1 MIHVLDFDSNIIDFI
16 SNDDNNV
23 IRAEYKRDADSELL
37 DIIMLSQRAEH
48 FKKRN
53 RVIIQDKNGIYREF
67 IIVRVEDEGQYV
79 TIECNASYLH
89 DIASAKP
96 ILAGKYENTTVND
109 KLSEVLKDTGWT
121 VGDCDFAG
129 IRTMSWTST
138 QTPYEMIKLIE
149 TNHSLKASYE
159 IIISDNEVSERKVNM
174 REPVALFKGKEIVYG
189 KDLISMKRTI
199 DFSEVKTALL
209 ALGPENDKGQRITT
223 VVVDDEAQEQFNLPQ
238 RYIWGIYEPESN
250 EQNMTLE
257 RLTTLAT
264 TELNKRKSAS
274 ISYEISVAD
283 IEEEYSHE
291 IVRYG
296 DLVRIKNSDFT
307 PSLYA
312 ESEVIGFTHDL
323 ISDDC
328 TYTFGRIVEYKED
341 DLLKYFRSKLDNF
354 NQKLIDNIS
363 NVNTIVQDTLDTELQ
378 HYEKKIIKSDTPPTN
393 AVNDVFWLDT
403 SNPNV
408 PILKRYWEGQ
418 WIKASV
424 DNAEDIGGITRE
436 KALFSELSNTFINL
450 TIQHSKL
457 LNEMHEVMNSEY
469 LVDEDIKASLNTNL
483 DKTVTVFNNIKTNL
497 ESMNEDTATIGKLID
512 TQTLFLKY
520 REQLQA
526 LYKVVEQAKLS
537 IDARFKLL
545 QSQYTDEKFNEAM
558 ENVAKTLPNGKW
570 NADTKTLTSDIP
582 NQDKLDSIVNDL
594 KLFVNNQ
601 DNALE
606 TKIGKSVDAKIVDTK
621 NEFTRQFTE
630 VNSKVD
636 GIEIGGKNLL
646 LNTNKEY
653 PIPSREFLQTE
664 DLSVVFDKYPLTQKY
679 SLSFDMKATKQGN
692 VNVYMQNGSGTKY
705 NFVYDTVLATTE
717 YQRFKFEG
725 LSPSLSKNTETKAM
739 LAFYGTYDS
748 GVFPIVKNIK
758 LELGNKATDYTQ
770 APEDIDKSINDV
782 KVKVETVEG
791 GLTATNKKFET
802 VYSKTETEQLLNSNL
817 QPIKTDVNSTKSS
830 IEQLDKEIKTKVSQ
844 TTYMTDQANV
854 VQRLNSA
861 DSERQQ
867 LSNQISDRVTLTEYT
882 GGIKGVKDYADSAI
896 NGLEIGTRNLIYDSA
911 LRVKTDT
918 TKETSILSW
927 AYNIL
932 DNTWVQGKLKPNT
945 VYTVSY
951 EAQLTSKPTS
961 PLYDNY
967 TFGRLYLYSANTT
980 NDVVMASMTKQQ
992 YESMTVNGA
1001 TIKVSGTFTTP
1012 PELASDSQI
1021 LGYTAFH
1028 RNGTT
1033 NEFASM
1039 KFKNIMLVEG
1049 NKVGSYQQAPE
1060 DTDQKLTTM
1069 KTEIIQDGKKIS
1081 QEVSQQIYNASSKT
1095 LNQTLSQYINSIS
1108 TGHQFTYDENGNI
1121 SDFTVGSSGIKLNA
1135 RVIDMNDGD
1144 VIIKNG
1150 VTTITDAYI
1159 PKLFSKQAT
1168 INYLDAIG
1176 ITARTLQA
1184 KDKQASVNIEN
1195 GSITMNRDSGARMDI
1210 GLDGI
1215 QSFNNGGSLRFSLT
1229 PTLVTTSAVGTSV
1242 SNVYLG
1248 AAPTGEARV
1257 VDMNGIPGDGAIG
1270 SYAYRPIRTLAIKF
1284 PLKANGYIGIDGN
1297 ELRIMSDGL
1306 VEGGYKSV
1314 RADKGYFST
1323 VDANNEIGGAHFYIR
1338 PKRGGELRAT
1348 YNDGGET
1355 SYANFR
1361 SDGIYAPWID
1371 YNGHIPGSHFYIRPA
1386 YGGEVRLTATG
1397 TTNNWANLRSDGI
1410 YAPWI
1415 DFNGQ
1420 IPGSHLYIRPGSG
1433 GEVKFTRTGTT
1444 DVWANIRF
1452 GSWNAMSHEKYKNSI
1467 QKWDYNVLDIYRNE
1481 LVLHSYKVNSEAE
1494 TLYDRI
1500 HHGIVLRE
1508 NPNLDQFPVEWRNGN
1523 GFDGNEVLWW
1533 NTKATQEL
1541 AFENVEFKNDVSIL
1555 KKDNIILKSK
1565 IDSLENRLKI
1575 LEDKLNESTTT

>member
-96 ILAGKYENTTVND
+96 ILAGKYEKTTVND

-121 VGDCDFAG
+121 VGDCDYAG

-159 IIISDNEVSERKVNM
+159 IIINSNEVVERKVNM

-189 KDLISMKRTI
+189 KDLLNMKRTI

-209 ALGPENDKGQRITT
+209 ALGPENGKGQRIST

-291 IVRYG
+291 VVRYG
-296 DLVRIKNSDFT
+296 DLVRIKNNDFT

-363 NVNTIVQDTLDTELQ
+363 NVNTIVQETLDTELQ

-424 DNAEDIGGITRE
+424 DNVEDIGGITRE

-469 LVDEDIKASLNTNL
+469 LVDEDIKKSLNINL

-497 ESMNEDTATIGKLID
+497 ESMNEDTATIGKLVD
-512 TQTLFLKY
+512 TQALFLKY

-545 QSQYTDEKFNEAM
+545 QAQYTDEKFNEAM

-570 NADTKTLTSDIP
+570 NADTKILTSDVP

-621 NEFTRQFTE
+621 NEFTRKFTE
-630 VNSKVD
+630 VDSKVD
-636 GIEIGGKNLL
+636 KLNFENRNLL
-646 LNTNKEY
+646 ENSLNTFKRIDESFNK
-653 PIPSREFLQTE
+653 
-664 DLSVVFDKYPLTQKY
+664 LTQLFRIDISHVSPKLKIGDVITVSFDVQMEKGTILKVY
-679 SLSFDMKATKQGN
+679 DSNGQIDKSFGVATFTNIGTDKKRLSFTKTLKN
-692 VNVYMQNGSGTKY
+692 PTKVLRNWYMDFY
-705 NFVYDTVLATTE
+705 NDNDPTN
-717 YQRFKFEG
+717 RFTIER
-725 LSPSLSKNTETKAM
+725 
-739 LAFYGTYDS
+739 
-748 GVFPIVKNIK
+748 VK
-758 LELGNKATDYTQ
+758 LELGAKATPYSI
-770 APEDIDKSINDV
+770 APEDIDKSINDITV
-782 KVKVETVEG
+782 RVETVEG

-802 VYSKTETEQLLNSNL
+802 VYSKTETEKLLNSSL
-817 QPIKTDVNSTKSS
+817 EPIKADVNSTKSS
-830 IEQLDKEIKTKVSQ
+830 ITQLDKEIKTKVSQ
-844 TTYMTDQANV
+844 TTYTIDQANV

-861 DSERQQ
+861 DSERNQ
-867 LSNQISDRVTLTEYT
+867 LSNQIADRVTLTEYNN
-882 GGIKGVKDYADSAI
+882 GIEAI
-896 NGLEIGTRNLIYDSA
+896 EN
-911 LRVKTDT
+911 
-918 TKETSILSW
+918 
-927 AYNIL
+927 
-932 DNTWVQGKLKPNT
+932 
-945 VYTVSY
+945 
-951 EAQLTSKPTS
+951 
-961 PLYDNY
+961 
-967 TFGRLYLYSANTT
+967 
-980 NDVVMASMTKQQ
+980 
-992 YESMTVNGA
+992 
-1001 TIKVSGTFTTP
+1001 
-1012 PELASDSQI
+1012 
-1021 LGYTAFH
+1021 
-1028 RNGTT
+1028 
-1033 NEFASM
+1033 
-1039 KFKNIMLVEG
+1039 
-1049 NKVGSYQQAPE
+1049 
-1060 DTDQKLTTM
+1060 DTDQKLTNM
-1069 KTEIIQDGKKIS
+1069 KTEVLQDGKQIAQTVS
-1081 QEVSQQIYNASSKT
+1081 SEVFNVKAKT
-1095 LNQTLSQYINSIS
+1095 LNKVLSQYINDTVS
-1108 TGHQFTYDENGNI
+1108 GHQFTYDENGNI
-1121 SDFTVGSSGIKLNA
+1121 SNFSVGSSGIKFNSKM
-1135 RVIDMNDGD
+1135 IDLNDGD
-1144 VIIKNG
+1144 LTIQNG
-1150 VTTITDAYI
+1150 VSTIKDAYI
-1159 PKLFSKQAT
+1159 PKLFSKKAT
-1168 INYLDAIG
+1168 IEYLDAIG

-1184 KDKQASVNIEN
+1184 GDKQASVNIEN
-1195 GSITMNRDSGARMDI
+1195 GSITMNRDTGARMDI

-1306 VEGGYKSV
+1306 NDGGFKNI
-1314 RADKGYFST
+1314 RADKGYFAT
-1323 VDANNEIGGAHFYIR
+1323 VDMNNEINGTHFYIR
-1338 PKRGGELRAT
+1338 PKRGGELRTT
-1348 YNDGGET
+1348 YNDGGDT

-1397 TTNNWANLRSDGI
+1397 TTNNWASLRSDGI
-1410 YAPWI
+1410 YVPWI

-1433 GEVKFTRTGTT
+1433 GEVRFTKTGTT
-1444 DVWANIRF
+1444 DQFINIRANDGDF
-1452 GSWNAMSHEKYKNSI
+1452 NQISYNKWVQKSREEWKTGIRKWEVNASEVLTNEVDIYEFYYKNDL
-1467 QKWDYNVLDIYRNE
+1467 DYLTRGSVIGDG
-1481 LVLHSYKVNSEAE
+1481 YKVPDFWLSKSKNGIDNTSVIW
-1494 TLYDRI
+1494 TLAKALQEQI
-1500 HHGIVLRE
+1500 EKNNKLE
-1508 NPNLDQFPVEWRNGN
+1508 N
-1523 GFDGNEVLWW
+1523 
-1533 NTKATQEL
+1533 K
-1541 AFENVEFKNDVSIL
+1541 I
-1555 KKDNIILKSK
+1555 NIIM
-1565 IDSLENRLKI
+1565 EMV
-1575 LEDKLNESTTT
+1575 

>member
-96 ILAGKYENTTVND
+96 ILAGKYEKTTVND

-121 VGDCDFAG
+121 VGDCDYAG

-159 IIISDNEVSERKVNM
+159 IIINSNEVVERKVNM

-189 KDLISMKRTI
+189 KDLLNMKRTI

-209 ALGPENDKGQRITT
+209 ALGPENGKGQRIST

-291 IVRYG
+291 IVRCG

-354 NQKLIDNIS
+354 NQKLIDSIS
-363 NVNTIVQDTLDTELQ
+363 NVNTIVQETIDNELQ
-378 HYEKKIIKSDTPPTN
+378 YFEKKIIKSATPPEN
-393 AVNDVFWLDT
+393 AVNDVLWLDT

-424 DNAEDIGGITRE
+424 DNVEDIGGITRE
-436 KALFSELSNTFINL
+436 KALFSELNNTFINL

-469 LVDEDIKASLNTNL
+469 LVDEDIKTSLNSDL

-497 ESMNEDTATIGKLID
+497 DSMTPDTATIGKLVD
-512 TQTLFLKY
+512 TQALFLKY

-526 LYKVVEQAKLS
+526 LYKVIEQAKLS

-545 QSQYTDEKFNEAM
+545 QSQYTDEKFNNAM
-558 ENVAKTLPNGKW
+558 ETVAKTLPNGKW

-621 NEFTRQFTE
+621 NEFTRKFTE
-630 VNSKVD
+630 VDSKVD
-636 GIEIGGKNLL
+636 KLSFENRNILL
-646 LNTNKEY
+646 DSGNVQMTSNNSSLY
-653 PIPSREFLQTE
+653 PIVNGISSEGFKTVQRANVTSNPKTLSCYTQHFFPVYKVGTYTQQIKVRPASDIYMSLYGGGNDVLCKGNEWTTLYRYISITTVPADNRFRVMGLMSSTNDFTVNNPIIEYKESKVEFG
-664 DLSVVFDKYPLTQKY
+664 S
-679 SLSFDMKATKQGN
+679 KATP
-692 VNVYMQNGSGTKY
+692 YS
-705 NFVYDTVLATTE
+705 
-717 YQRFKFEG
+717 
-725 LSPSLSKNTETKAM
+725 
-739 LAFYGTYDS
+739 
-748 GVFPIVKNIK
+748 I
-758 LELGNKATDYTQ
+758 
-770 APEDIDKSINDV
+770 APEDIDKSINDITV
-782 KVKVETVEG
+782 RVETVEG

-817 QPIKTDVNSTKSS
+817 QPIKADVNSTKSS
-830 IEQLDKEIKTKVSQ
+830 ITQLDKEVKSKVSQ
-844 TTYMTDQANV
+844 TIYTTDQANV
-854 VQRLNSA
+854 VKRLNSA

-867 LSNQISDRVTLTEYT
+867 LSNQIADRVTLTEYNS
-882 GGIKGVKDYADSAI
+882 GIEAI
-896 NGLEIGTRNLIYDSA
+896 EQN
-911 LRVKTDT
+911 
-918 TKETSILSW
+918 
-927 AYNIL
+927 
-932 DNTWVQGKLKPNT
+932 
-945 VYTVSY
+945 
-951 EAQLTSKPTS
+951 
-961 PLYDNY
+961 
-967 TFGRLYLYSANTT
+967 
-980 NDVVMASMTKQQ
+980 
-992 YESMTVNGA
+992 
-1001 TIKVSGTFTTP
+1001 
-1012 PELASDSQI
+1012 
-1021 LGYTAFH
+1021 
-1028 RNGTT
+1028 
-1033 NEFASM
+1033 
-1039 KFKNIMLVEG
+1039 
-1049 NKVGSYQQAPE
+1049 
-1060 DTDQKLTTM
+1060 TDQKLTTM

-1121 SDFTVGSSGIKLNA
+1121 SNFTVGSSGIKLNG

-1168 INYLDAIG
+1168 IEYLDAIG

-1306 VEGGYKSV
+1306 NDGGFKNI
-1314 RADKGYFST
+1314 RADKGYFAT
-1323 VDANNEIGGAHFYIR
+1323 VDMNNEINGTHFYIR

-1348 YNDGGET
+1348 YNDGGDT

-1397 TTNNWANLRSDGI
+1397 TTNNWASLRSDGI
-1410 YAPWI
+1410 YVPWI

-1433 GEVKFTRTGTT
+1433 GEVRFTKTGTT
-1444 DVWANIRF
+1444 NQFINIRANDGDF
-1452 GSWNAMSHEKYKNSI
+1452 NQISYNKWVQKSREEWKTGIRKWEVNASEVLTNEVDIYEFYYKNDL
-1467 QKWDYNVLDIYRNE
+1467 DYLTRGSVIGDG
-1481 LVLHSYKVNSEAE
+1481 YKVPDFWLSKSKNGIDNTSVIW
-1494 TLYDRI
+1494 TLAKALQEQI
-1500 HHGIVLRE
+1500 EKNNKLE
-1508 NPNLDQFPVEWRNGN
+1508 N
-1523 GFDGNEVLWW
+1523 
-1533 NTKATQEL
+1533 K
-1541 AFENVEFKNDVSIL
+1541 I
-1555 KKDNIILKSK
+1555 NIIMEM
-1565 IDSLENRLKI
+1565 I
-1575 LEDKLNESTTT
+1575 

>member
-1 MIHVLDFDSNIIDFI
+1 MYTVNLKRFDNTDKVTIWDYRR
-16 SNDDNNV
+16 DDNIMKSGTLDKSVDQIDEFKFELINDSRQFESFLTLVEIKNELKNKIVFRGRILIPSQHMAEDGIFNSDYTVEGAAAYMHDSYPSYNFFESATPKSYITFLVNEHNKQVESYKQIKLGAVNFTMKEQVSEAVEYDTTKYAFTYLEKTIWQHIVDDCIGRWGGEILVRYEADGTYIDWLDPVGTKKDAALRIGKNIKSFSKSIDPTNV
-23 IRAEYKRDADSELL
+23 VTRLIPLGPAEESAAGQSQRLTIVKDSRSGGKNYIDIPELQKIYGIQNGIEIFEDEYTPDTLYNAAKRKVEDIKKNLVKQQMQINLL
-37 DIIMLSQRAEH
+37 DLSY
-48 FKKRN
+48 
-53 RVIIQDKNGIYREF
+53 IGIDP
-67 IIVRVEDEGQYV
+67 DEYERGHQY
-79 TIECNASYLH
+79 
-89 DIASAKP
+89 
-96 ILAGKYENTTVND
+96 
-109 KLSEVLKDTGWT
+109 EVFFEPFDVKEWM
-121 VGDCDFAG
+121 
-129 IRTMSWTST
+129 R
-138 QTPYEMIKLIE
+138 
-149 TNHSLKASYE
+149 
-159 IIISDNEVSERKVNM
+159 IISTNE
-174 REPVALFKGKEIVYG
+174 
-189 KDLISMKRTI
+189 D
-199 DFSEVKTALL
+199 
-209 ALGPENDKGQRITT
+209 IT
-223 VVVDDEAQEQFNLPQ
+223 NPH
-238 RYIWGIYEPESN
+238 
-250 EQNMTLE
+250 
-257 RLTTLAT
+257 
-264 TELNKRKSAS
+264 NK
-274 ISYEISVAD
+274 SV
-283 IEEEYSHE
+283 
-291 IVRYG
+291 
-296 DLVRIKNSDFT
+296 
-307 PSLYA
+307 
-312 ESEVIGFTHDL
+312 VIGEKPL
-323 ISDDC
+323 SIDDVQKSIAEQR
-328 TYTFGRIVEYKED
+328 TK
-341 DLLKYFRSKLDNF
+341 LLQRKLDNF
-354 NQKLIDNIS
+354 NQKLNDSIS

-378 HYEKKIIKSDTPPTN
+378 YYEKKIIKGDTPPTN

-570 NADTKTLTSDIP
+570 NADTKTLTSDVP

-630 VNSKVD
+630 VNSKV
-636 GIEIGGKNLL
+636 GKLNFENRNLL

-653 PIPSREFLQTE
+653 PKPSREFLQTE
-664 DLSVVFDKYPLTQKY
+664 DLAVVFDKYPITQKY
-679 SLSFDMKATKQGN
+679 SLSFDMKGTKQGN
-692 VNVYMQNGSGTKY
+692 VTVYMQNGSGTKY

-717 YQRFKFEG
+717 YKRFKFEG
-725 LSPSLSKNTETKAM
+725 LSPSLSNTNETKAM
-739 LAFYGTYDS
+739 LAFYSVYDS
-748 GVFPIVKNIK
+748 GVFPIVRNIK
-758 LELGNKATDYTQ
+758 LELGNKATPYSI

-782 KVKVETVEG
+782 KVRVKTVEG

-817 QPIKTDVNSTKSS
+817 QPIKTDVNNTKSS
-830 IEQLDKEIKTKVSQ
+830 IEQLDKEVKSKVSQ
-844 TTYMTDQANV
+844 TIYSTDQENV
-854 VQRLNSA
+854 VKRLNSA
-861 DSERQQ
+861 DSEMQQ
-867 LSNQISDRVTLTEYT
+867 LSNQIADRVTLTEYNS
-882 GGIKGVKDYADSAI
+882 GIEAI
-896 NGLEIGTRNLIYDSA
+896 EQN
-911 LRVKTDT
+911 
-918 TKETSILSW
+918 
-927 AYNIL
+927 
-932 DNTWVQGKLKPNT
+932 
-945 VYTVSY
+945 
-951 EAQLTSKPTS
+951 
-961 PLYDNY
+961 
-967 TFGRLYLYSANTT
+967 
-980 NDVVMASMTKQQ
+980 
-992 YESMTVNGA
+992 
-1001 TIKVSGTFTTP
+1001 
-1012 PELASDSQI
+1012 
-1021 LGYTAFH
+1021 
-1028 RNGTT
+1028 
-1033 NEFASM
+1033 
-1039 KFKNIMLVEG
+1039 
-1049 NKVGSYQQAPE
+1049 
-1060 DTDQKLTTM
+1060 TDQKLTTM

-1081 QEVSQQIYNASSKT
+1081 QEVSQQVFNTSSKT

-1121 SDFTVGSSGIKLNA
+1121 SDFTVGSSGIKLNG

-1168 INYLDAIG
+1168 IEYLDAIG

-1323 VDANNEIGGAHFYIR
+1323 VDANNEISGAHFYIR

-1371 YNGHIPGSHFYIRPA
+1371 YNGHIAGSHFYVRPA

-1397 TTNNWANLRSDGI
+1397 TTNNWASLRSDGI
-1410 YAPWI
+1410 YVPWI
-1415 DFNGQ
+1415 DYNGQ

-1433 GEVKFTRTGTT
+1433 GEVRFTKTGTT
-1444 DVWANIRF
+1444 DQFINIKANDGDFNQISYNKWVQKSREEWKTGIRK
-1452 GSWNAMSHEKYKNSI
+1452 WEVNASEVLTNEVDIYEFYYKNDL
-1467 QKWDYNVLDIYRNE
+1467 DYLTRGSVIGDG
-1481 LVLHSYKVNSEAE
+1481 YKVPDFWLS
-1494 TLYDRI
+1494 
-1500 HHGIVLRE
+1500 
-1508 NPNLDQFPVEWRNGN
+1508 
-1523 GFDGNEVLWW
+1523 
-1533 NTKATQEL
+1533 
-1541 AFENVEFKNDVSIL
+1541 
-1555 KKDNIILKSK
+1555 KSK
-1565 IDSLENRLKI
+1565 NGIDNTSVIWTLAKAFQEQIEKNNDLENRLKI
-1575 LEDKLNESTTT
+1575 LEDKLNG

>member
-37 DIIMLSQRAEH
+37 DIVVLSQRAEH
-48 FKKRN
+48 LKKRN

-67 IIVRVEDEGQYV
+67 IIERVQDEGQYT
-79 TIECNASYLH
+79 TIECNASYFS
-89 DIASAKP
+89 DIGTAKP
-96 ILAGKYENTTVND
+96 ILAGKYEKTTVND

-121 VGDCDFAG
+121 VGDCDYAG
-129 IRTMSWTST
+129 IGTMSWTGT

-159 IIISDNEVSERKVNM
+159 IIINGNEVVERKVNM

-189 KDLISMKRTI
+189 KDLINMKRTI
-199 DFSEVKTALL
+199 DFSEVKTALIAL
-209 ALGPENDKGQRITT
+209 APENDKRQRIST

-250 EQNMTLE
+250 EKNMTLE
-257 RLTTLAT
+257 RLTALAT

-341 DLLKYFRSKLDNF
+341 DLLKYFRSKLDYF
-354 NQKLIDNIS
+354 NQKLNDNIT

-469 LVDEDIKASLNTNL
+469 LVDEDIKTLLNSNL

-497 ESMNEDTATIGKLID
+497 ESMTPDTATIGKLID
-512 TQTLFLKY
+512 TQALFLKY

-526 LYKVVEQAKLS
+526 LYKVIEQAKLS

-545 QSQYTDEKFNEAM
+545 QSQFTEE
-558 ENVAKTLPNGKW
+558 KW
-570 NADTKTLTSDIP
+570 NDALDQLVSIADGLTRDENGRVVGKIDTTEQINKVLQDVKEDYLKDTVQRTEYTSD
-582 NQDKLDSIVNDL
+582 KEGIVNKID
-594 KLFVNNQ
+594 
-601 DNALE
+601 E
-606 TKIGKSVDAKIVDTK
+606 TKS
-621 NEFTRQFTE
+621 E
-630 VNSKVD
+630 V
-636 GIEIGGKNLL
+636 L
-646 LNTNKEY
+646 KE
-653 PIPSREFLQTE
+653 
-664 DLSVVFDKYPLTQKY
+664 
-679 SLSFDMKATKQGN
+679 
-692 VNVYMQNGSGTKY
+692 
-705 NFVYDTVLATTE
+705 
-717 YQRFKFEG
+717 
-725 LSPSLSKNTETKAM
+725 
-739 LAFYGTYDS
+739 
-748 GVFPIVKNIK
+748 
-758 LELGNKATDYTQ
+758 
-770 APEDIDKSINDV
+770 
-782 KVKVETVEG
+782 
-791 GLTATNKKFET
+791 
-802 VYSKTETEQLLNSNL
+802 
-817 QPIKTDVNSTKSS
+817 
-830 IEQLDKEIKTKVSQ
+830 
-844 TTYMTDQANV
+844 
-854 VQRLNSA
+854 
-861 DSERQQ
+861 
-867 LSNQISDRVTLTEYT
+867 SNQIAQS
-882 GGIKGVKDYADSAI
+882 
-896 NGLEIGTRNLIYDSA
+896 
-911 LRVKTDT
+911 
-918 TKETSILSW
+918 
-927 AYNIL
+927 
-932 DNTWVQGKLKPNT
+932 
-945 VYTVSY
+945 VS
-951 EAQLTSKPTS
+951 KKV
-961 PLYDNY
+961 YDN
-967 TFGRLYLYSANTT
+967 
-980 NDVVMASMTKQQ
+980 
-992 YESMTVNGA
+992 E
-1001 TIKVSGTFTTP
+1001 
-1012 PELASDSQI
+1012 
-1021 LGYTAFH
+1021 
-1028 RNGTT
+1028 
-1033 NEFASM
+1033 
-1039 KFKNIMLVEG
+1039 
-1049 NKVGSYQQAPE
+1049 
-1060 DTDQKLTTM
+1060 
-1069 KTEIIQDGKKIS
+1069 
-1081 QEVSQQIYNASSKT
+1081 SKT

-1195 GSITMNRDSGARMDI
+1195 GSITMNRSNDMRMDI

-1215 QSFNNGGSLRFSLT
+1215 QMFNSGGSVRFSLT
-1229 PTLVTTSAVGTSV
+1229 PTLVTSSALGTSV

-1248 AAPTGEARV
+1248 TAPNAEARV
-1257 VDMNGIPGDGAIG
+1257 VNMNGIPGDGEIG
-1270 SYAYRPIRTLAIKF
+1270 SYAYRPLRTLAIKF
-1284 PLKANGYIGIDGN
+1284 PLKANGYIGIDGS

-1306 VEGGYKSV
+1306 NDGGFKNI
-1314 RADKGYFST
+1314 RADKGYFAT
-1323 VDANNEIGGAHFYIR
+1323 VDMNNEINGTHFYIR

-1355 SYANFR
+1355 SYANIR
-1361 SDGIYAPWID
+1361 SNGIYAPFID
-1371 YNGHIPGSHFYIRPA
+1371 YNGHINGGHLYLRPSS
-1386 YGGEVRLTATG
+1386 GNEVR
-1397 TTNNWANLRSDGI
+1397 
-1410 YAPWI
+1410 
-1415 DFNGQ
+1415 
-1420 IPGSHLYIRPGSG
+1420 
-1433 GEVKFTRTGTT
+1433 FTMTGTT
-1444 DVWANIRF
+1444 DNWANIRF
-1452 GSWNAMSHEKYKNSI
+1452 GSWNAMSHEKFKHDI
-1467 QKWDYNVLDIYRNE
+1467 EKWNYNVLDIYKNE
-1481 LVLHSYKVNSEAE
+1481 LELYRYKVNHEE
-1494 TLYDRI
+1494 NKMI

-1508 NPNLDQFPVEWRNGN
+1508 NSNLDQFPAEWRNG
-1523 GFDGNEVLWW
+1523 DGYEGTEVLWW
-1533 NTKATQEL
+1533 NTKAVQEL
-1541 AFENVEFKNDVSIL
+1541 AFENDELRN
-1555 KKDNIILKSK
+1555 K
-1565 IDSLENRLKI
+1565 ISDLENKFKE
-1575 LEDKLNESTTT
+1575 LEGKLNEPTT

>member
-341 DLLKYFRSKLDNF
+341 DLLKYFRSKLDYF
-354 NQKLIDNIS
+354 NQKLNDNIT
-363 NVNTIVQDTLDTELQ
+363 NVNTIVQDTLNTELQ
-378 HYEKKIIKSDTPPTN
+378 HYEKKIIKGDTPPEN
-393 AVNDVFWLDT
+393 PVNDVFWLDT

-436 KALFSELSNTFINL
+436 KALFSELNNTFINL

-483 DKTVTVFNNIKTNL
+483 DKTIAVFDDIKTNL
-497 ESMNEDTATIGKLID
+497 ESMTPDTATIGKLID

-606 TKIGKSVDAKIVDTK
+606 NKIGKSVDAKIVDTK

-630 VNSKVD
+630 VDSKVD
-636 GIEIGGKNLL
+636 KLSFENRNLL
-646 LNTNKEY
+646 LDSHFDTGSINGWSSVYGVQSVENSILTKRVDTLSGANRIEKVFENLTVNQEY
-653 PIPSREFLQTE
+653 TFSMFAKIP
-664 DLSVVFDKYPLTQKY
+664 
-679 SLSFDMKATKQGN
+679 
-692 VNVYMQNGSGTKY
+692 VNIEWRGFAFGYVKGFS
-705 NFVYDTVLATTE
+705 DTLATDE
-717 YQRFKFEG
+717 FKVYSVTFIATSSSVTLRG
-725 LSPSLSKNTETKAM
+725 YVPNAPIDSLIQI
-739 LAFYGTYDS
+739 DW
-748 GVFPIVKNIK
+748 VK
-758 LELGNKATDYTQ
+758 LELGSKATPYSI

-782 KVKVETVEG
+782 KVRVETVEG

-802 VYSKTETEQLLNSNL
+802 VYSKTETTQLLDTAL
-817 QPIKTDVNSTKSS
+817 KPITTNVNTNKSS

-844 TTYMTDQANV
+844 ATYTTDQANV
-854 VQRLNSA
+854 VKRLNTA
-861 DSERQQ
+861 DTERQQ
-867 LSNQISDRVTLTEYT
+867 LSNQIADRVTLTEYSS
-882 GGIKGVKDYADSAI
+882 GIKNVKDYTDGAV
-896 NGLEIGTRNLIYDSA
+896 NGLEIGGRNLVLNSNKNVASSTYLVDRYELSEDWTTEKYTITVWGTINSTSQKFGVWADNGSFHLAYLTPNATRDVWTGTFNGRISTSSQVYPKRTLSLYNFPQA
-911 LRVKTDT
+911 TAGAAKITKVKLE
-918 TKETSILSW
+918 KG
-927 AYNIL
+927 N
-932 DNTWVQGKLKPNT
+932 
-945 VYTVSY
+945 
-951 EAQLTSKPTS
+951 KPT
-961 PLYDNY
+961 DH
-967 TFGRLYLYSANTT
+967 
-980 NDVVMASMTKQQ
+980 
-992 YESMTVNGA
+992 
-1001 TIKVSGTFTTP
+1001 TP
-1012 PELASDSQI
+1012 
-1021 LGYTAFH
+1021 
-1028 RNGTT
+1028 
-1033 NEFASM
+1033 
-1039 KFKNIMLVEG
+1039 
-1049 NKVGSYQQAPE
+1049 APE

-1121 SDFTVGSSGIKLNA
+1121 SSFGIGSSGIKLNA

-1144 VIIKNG
+1144 VTIQNG
-1150 VTTITDAYI
+1150 ITTIKDAYI
-1159 PKLFSKQAT
+1159 DKLFSKQAT

-1195 GSITMNRDSGARMDI
+1195 GSITMNRDNGARMDI

-1215 QSFNNGGSLRFSLT
+1215 QSFNAGGSLRFSLT

-1270 SYAYRPIRTLAIKF
+1270 SYSYRPLRTLAIKF
-1284 PLKANGYIGIDGN
+1284 PLKANGYIGIDGS

-1323 VDANNEIGGAHFYIR
+1323 VDANNEISGAHFYIR

-1420 IPGSHLYIRPGSG
+1420 ISGSHLYIRPGSG

-1541 AFENVEFKNDVSIL
+1541 AFENVDLKNDVTIL
-1555 KKDNIILKSK
+1555 KKDDAILQSK
-1565 IDSLENRLKI
+1565 LDSLENRLKI
-1575 LEDKLNESTTT
+1575 LEDKLNG

>member
-16 SNDDNNV
+16 GNDDNNV

-37 DIIMLSQRAEH
+37 DITMLSKRAEH

-89 DIASAKP
+89 DIGTAKP
-96 ILAGKYENTTVND
+96 ILAGKYEKTTVND
-109 KLSEVLKDTGWT
+109 KLLEVLKDTGWT
-121 VGDCDFAG
+121 VGDCDYAG

-149 TNHSLKASYE
+149 TNHELKASYE
-159 IIISDNEVSERKVNM
+159 IVISGNEVTERKVNM
-174 REPVALFKGKEIVYG
+174 REPVPLFKGKEILYG
-189 KDLISMKRTI
+189 KDLVEMKRTI

-274 ISYEISVAD
+274 ISYEISVVD
-283 IEEEYSHE
+283 IEKEYSHE

-296 DLVRIKNSDFT
+296 DLVRIKNNDFT

-328 TYTFGRIVEYKED
+328 TYTFGRIIEYKED
-341 DLLKYFRSKLDNF
+341 DLLKYFRSKLDSF
-354 NQKLIDNIS
+354 NQKLNDNIS

-378 HYEKKIIKSDTPPTN
+378 YFEKKIIKSNTAPSNP
-393 AVNDVFWLDT
+393 VNDVLWLDT

-408 PILKRYWEGQ
+408 PILKRYWNGQ
-418 WIKASV
+418 WIKSSV
-424 DNAEDIGGITRE
+424 DNVEQIGGVTRE
-436 KALFSELSNTFINL
+436 KALFSELNNTFINL

-457 LNEMHEVMNSEY
+457 LNEMYEVINNEY
-469 LVDEDIKASLNTNL
+469 LVDASLKLNLNTNL
-483 DKTVTVFNNIKTNL
+483 DKTIATFSNIKTNL
-497 ESMNEDTATIGKLID
+497 ESMTPDTATIGKLVD
-512 TQTLFLKY
+512 TQSLFLKY
-520 REQLQA
+520 REELQE
-526 LYKVVEQAKLS
+526 LYKVVEQAKIS
-537 IDARFKLL
+537 INARFKLL
-545 QSQYTDEKFNEAM
+545 QSQYTDEKFNKALSEVADKFGLQVS
-558 ENVAKTLPNGKW
+558 EDNQLIGEPNVIQKA
-570 NADTKTLTSDIP
+570 I
-582 NQDKLDSIVNDL
+582 SIV
-594 KLFVNNQ
+594 
-601 DNALE
+601 
-606 TKIGKSVDAKIVDTK
+606 
-621 NEFTRQFTE
+621 
-630 VNSKVD
+630 
-636 GIEIGGKNLL
+636 
-646 LNTNKEY
+646 
-653 PIPSREFLQTE
+653 
-664 DLSVVFDKYPLTQKY
+664 
-679 SLSFDMKATKQGN
+679 
-692 VNVYMQNGSGTKY
+692 
-705 NFVYDTVLATTE
+705 
-717 YQRFKFEG
+717 
-725 LSPSLSKNTETKAM
+725 
-739 LAFYGTYDS
+739 
-748 GVFPIVKNIK
+748 
-758 LELGNKATDYTQ
+758 
-770 APEDIDKSINDV
+770 
-782 KVKVETVEG
+782 
-791 GLTATNKKFET
+791 
-802 VYSKTETEQLLNSNL
+802 TEQ
-817 QPIKTDVNSTKSS
+817 TDNKLANYVKS
-830 IEQLDKEIKTKVSQ
+830 EDYQTDKNGIVE
-844 TTYMTDQANV
+844 
-854 VQRLNSA
+854 RLNNS

-867 LSNQISDRVTLTEYT
+867 LSNQIADRVTLTQYLS
-882 GGIKGVKDYADSAI
+882 GIKDAKDYADNAI
-896 NGLEIGTRNLIYDSA
+896 DGLEIGFRNLIPNSDFSKGLDGWTVMYGSTAVKNSGQNAYVFSNTADKFVGVRTPNFDVVAGQTYTLTIEGSRSSNMQQLDYVYMMYDTSGVQNQP
-911 LRVKTDT
+911 LKVNSFSGTIGDFSRVSVTFTATT
-918 TKETSILSW
+918 TKVGG
-927 AYNIL
+927 NIL
-932 DNTWVQGKLKPNT
+932 IAKRPTTLGAEYQLGFYIRNVKLEKGSKATDHT
-945 VYTVSY
+945 V
-951 EAQLTSKPTS
+951 
-961 PLYDNY
+961 
-967 TFGRLYLYSANTT
+967 
-980 NDVVMASMTKQQ
+980 
-992 YESMTVNGA
+992 
-1001 TIKVSGTFTTP
+1001 
-1012 PELASDSQI
+1012 
-1021 LGYTAFH
+1021 
-1028 RNGTT
+1028 
-1033 NEFASM
+1033 
-1039 KFKNIMLVEG
+1039 
-1049 NKVGSYQQAPE
+1049 APE
-1060 DTDQKLTTM
+1060 DTEQKLTTM
-1069 KTEIIQDGKKIS
+1069 KTEILQDGKKIS
-1081 QEVSQQIYNASSKT
+1081 QEVSQQIYNSSSKT

-1121 SDFTVGSSGIKLNA
+1121 TNFSVGSSGIKLNA
-1135 RVIDMNDGD
+1135 KVIDMNNGD
-1144 VIIKNG
+1144 VIIKDG

-1159 PKLFSKQAT
+1159 NKLFSKQAT

-1215 QSFNNGGSLRFSLT
+1215 QSFNAGGSLRFSLT

-1248 AAPTGEARV
+1248 AAPTGEARI

-1284 PLKANGYIGIDGN
+1284 PLNANGYIGIDGN

-1323 VDANNEIGGAHFYIR
+1323 VDANNEISGAHFYIR

-1361 SDGIYAPWID
+1361 SNGIYAPWID
-1371 YNGHIPGSHFYIRPA
+1371 YNGHLPGSHFYIRPA

-1444 DVWANIRF
+1444 DVWADIRF
-1452 GSWNAMSHEKYKNSI
+1452 GSWNAMSHEKYKNNI
-1467 QKWDYNVLDIYRNE
+1467 EKWNYNVLDIYKND
-1481 LVLHSYKVNSEAE
+1481 LVLYSYKVNSESD
-1494 TLYDRI
+1494 TLYARI

-1508 NPNLDQFPVEWRNGN
+1508 NSNLDQFPAEWRNGD

-1533 NTKATQEL
+1533 NTKAVQEL
-1541 AFENVEFKNDVSIL
+1541 AFENDELRN
-1555 KKDNIILKSK
+1555 K
-1565 IDSLENRLKI
+1565 ISDLENRLKI
-1575 LEDKLNESTTT
+1575 LEDKLNG